1 MKVKT
6 LALAES
12 LDMRGEYV
20 RRTCRH
26 WLLVPAGWWWWLREG
41 WKRSKSV
48 VDDRNP
54 SSVWDL

>member
-20 RRTCRH
+20 KKNLQT
-26 WLLVPAGWWWWLREG
+26 LAFGAGWLVVVAREG
-41 WKRSKSV
+41 WKRS
-48 VDDRNP
+48 
-54 SSVWDL
+54 